1 MEDDLFNDLVQ
12 SVKEMKAI
20 EQGELKAA
28 RTTIIEVPD
37 AKAVREGLGLSQA
50 EFATLLDVSKHTLI
64 SWEQGKRNPSG
75 PARTL
80 LLVAQKHPEAVLEAV
95 QTR

>member
-1 MEDDLFNDLVQ
+1 MEDELFNDLVQ

-20 EQGELKAA
+20 EQGKLQAA
-28 RTTIIEVPD
+28 RTTVIPVPD

-50 EFATLLDVSKHTLI
+50 EFAALLDVSKHTVV
-64 SWEQGKRNPSG
+64 SWEQGRRNPSG

-80 LLVAQKHPEAVLEAV
+80 LLVAQRHPEAVLEAV
-95 QTR
+95 RGL